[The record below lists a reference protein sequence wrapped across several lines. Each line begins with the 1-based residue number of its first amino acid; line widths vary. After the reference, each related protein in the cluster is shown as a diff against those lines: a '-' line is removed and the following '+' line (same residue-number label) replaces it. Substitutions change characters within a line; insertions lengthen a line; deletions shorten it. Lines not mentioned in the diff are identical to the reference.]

1 MVFIFNKTLIAEP
14 ATQENP
20 INRLSIEYRDY
31 QDRPC
36 KAIIE
41 MDLVKRITTFT
52 NHINYGLTTQITQ
65 RVSKF
70 YLTKG
75 TAKKIFSEII
85 TKASG
90 ISFPG
95 IEYVPGET
103 IKVRDLQPGQL
114 IRRDGRDWLFIEFI
128 PTGAKV
134 ERICGLREV
143 ITFSR
148 NLEAQVLDYKITDAV
163 HPFKI
168 DDYE

>member
-1 MVFIFNKTLIAEP
+1 MVVILKKTLVAQY
-14 ATQENP
+14 ATQKSP
-20 INRLSIEYRDY
+20 INWLSMEYRNS

-85 TKASG
+85 TKAS
-90 ISFPG
+90 
-95 IEYVPGET
+95 
-103 IKVRDLQPGQL
+103 D
-114 IRRDGRDWLFIEFI
+114 
-128 PTGAKV
+128 
-134 ERICGLREV
+134 
-143 ITFSR
+143 
-148 NLEAQVLDYKITDAV
+148 
-163 HPFKI
+163 
-168 DDYE
+168 